1 MRERDSERQIW
12 EQLYNRGGLAQVVSL
27 KASVTHK
34 ILPLA
39 IKKKKREREMPELKV
54 RQWYK

>member
-27 KASVTHK
+27 KASVTHR

-39 IKKKKREREMPELKV
+39 IKKERERERDARAEG
-54 RQWYK
+54 